1 MRDKYMMATRA
12 THKTGDLSRERPSLA
27 IIYPD
32 GEREDHY
39 VGEWAAGIGFINVEF
54 PKDTTRPLNDEER
67 ERYGHAV
74 IECAG
79 RVRPIILDES

>member
-1 MRDKYMMATRA
+1 MPDKYMMATRA
-12 THKTGDLSRERPSLA
+12 THRCGDLSREKPSLA

-39 VGEWAAGIGFINVEF
+39 VGEWASGIGFINVEF

-67 ERYGHAV
+67 ELYGHCV

-79 RVRPIILDES
+79 IERPIILDES

>member
-1 MRDKYMMATRA
+1 MPDKYMMATRA
-12 THKTGDLSRERPSLA
+12 THRCGDLSRERPSLA
-27 IIYPD
+27 IVYPD

-54 PKDTTRPLNDEER
+54 PKDTTRPLTDEER
-67 ERYGHAV
+67 ELYGNCV

-79 RVRPIILDES
+79 IERPIILDES